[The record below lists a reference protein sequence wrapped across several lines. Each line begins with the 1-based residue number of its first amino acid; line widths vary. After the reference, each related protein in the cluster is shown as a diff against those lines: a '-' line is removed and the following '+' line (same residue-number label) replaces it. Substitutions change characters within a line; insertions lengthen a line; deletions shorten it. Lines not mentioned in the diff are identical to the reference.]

1 MRKMIQWVFL
11 FSGLI
16 LLNACAPM
24 NTEFSCNATAGDKC
38 INVEEAD
45 QMSKEG
51 ITLDNLPP
59 NASPNQKGQ
68 PPTNIEPNPNTA
80 QRIWI
85 APYTDASGEYHEA
98 HYILVGV
105 NDNTNNDAQINEQM
119 ELGS

>member
-1 MRKMIQWVFL
+1 MRKIIPSMFL
-11 FSGLI
+11 LGSVM

-68 PPTNIEPNPNTA
+68 APKNVGVNANNT
-80 QRIWI
+80 QRIWV
-85 APYTDASGEYHEA
+85 ASYTDASGEYHEA
-98 HYILVGV
+98 HYILIGV
-105 NDNTNNDAQINEQM
+105 DDNTNNDAEINEQM
-119 ELGS
+119 ELGA